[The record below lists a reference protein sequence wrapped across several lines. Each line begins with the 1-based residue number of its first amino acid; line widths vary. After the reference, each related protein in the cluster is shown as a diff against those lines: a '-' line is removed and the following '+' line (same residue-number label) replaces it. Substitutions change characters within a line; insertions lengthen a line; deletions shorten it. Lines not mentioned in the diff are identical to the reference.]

1 MIWGCLR
8 AEYIFVSSLFLL
20 HEWLVVDR
28 GKLENQWFGN
38 NLGSKMLYQMLL
50 VSHQYR
56 PHLPVPSAS
65 IYIYLP
71 EYFHWPPKLTLST
84 CRKQVVNAK
93 ELAPNQEQPSSN
105 DYPEHPLLS
114 CLLNGKTWSHV
125 LILLVTHVHKHD
137 LPQYSPHFPVSFV
150 DKCGYVFTGSLPV
163 FLLTHS
169 NTDDPEL
176 SFNHADADHVLVE

>member
-1 MIWGCLR
+1 MWTQIQIFNFNSCYGTGHFHFKTKSFYDLR
-8 AEYIFVSSLFLL
+8 LFKSRIYICFFTIFAT
-20 HEWLVVDR
+20 W

-65 IYIYLP
+65 ISIYLP
-71 EYFHWPPKLTLST
+71 EHFHWPPKLTLSR

-93 ELAPNQEQPSSN
+93 ELAPNQEQASGD

-114 CLLNGKTWSHV
+114 CLLKANLGV
-125 LILLVTHVHKHD
+125 M
-137 LPQYSPHFPVSFV
+137 
-150 DKCGYVFTGSLPV
+150 
-163 FLLTHS
+163 FLYC
-169 NTDDPEL
+169 
-176 SFNHADADHVLVE
+176 